1 MIEPL
6 DTRQNIVQVKG
17 RTEPGATLT
26 VNGER
31 MEVDSDGSFNECI
44 TLQKP
49 GRQMVVI
56 RATGL
61 NGGVTERKV
70 AVVVVSY

>member
-1 MIEPL
+1 VIESL
-6 DTRQNIVQVKG
+6 DTRQNLVQVKG

-31 MEVDSDGSFNECI
+31 MEVDSDGSFNDWI

-61 NGGVTERKV
+61 NGGVNERKV
-70 AVVVVSY
+70 AVVVN